1 MGWVVV
7 VAGWVGVQFCCQI
20 LLGCCETKLLICH
33 KGRGHHLWVGVV
45 GGVGKFGCQIY
56 VGCSKTKLLICHK
69 GGVHHVWVVRWIE

>member
-33 KGRGHHLWVGVV
+33 KGGGHHLWVGVLGGV
-45 GGVGKFGCQIY
+45 GGVL
-56 VGCSKTKLLICHK
+56 VG
-69 GGVHHVWVVRWIE
+69 WIE

>member
-33 KGRGHHLWVGVV
+33 KGGSSFMGGGGRWGGWGGSGVFCCTIV
-45 GGVGKFGCQIY
+45 
-56 VGCSKTKLLICHK
+56 
-69 GGVHHVWVVRWIE
+69 